1 MHRFLLR
8 VFAMFGQAARAI
20 TAYRTVAVE
29 SAALG
34 ADDHQL
40 IGMLF
45 AAARTAIAQARG
57 ALSRGDVAAKAS
69 ASSKALR
76 LVDEG
81 LKAAVDRKAGALGES
96 LFQLYDYCGRRLLH
110 AHLRHDDAAYAEV
123 SALLGQIESAWAA
136 IGPGGSPTTIRPAA

>member
-20 TAYRTVAVE
+20 TAYRTVAIE

-34 ADDHQL
+34 ADNHQL
-40 IGMLF
+40 IAMLL

-57 ALSRGDVAAKAS
+57 AFTRGDVAAKAG

-123 SALLGQIESAWAA
+123 SALLGEIESAWAA